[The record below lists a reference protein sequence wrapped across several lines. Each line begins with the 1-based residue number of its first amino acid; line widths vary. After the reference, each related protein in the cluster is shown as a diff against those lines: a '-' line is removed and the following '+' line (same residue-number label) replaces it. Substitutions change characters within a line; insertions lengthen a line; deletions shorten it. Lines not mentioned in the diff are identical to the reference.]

1 MLFVRLTDDELT
13 ALLTGLRAMR
23 NARIALHVEKANEGL
38 VAVTVDKSASVDAA
52 IVAETAATP
61 KITGGAA

>member
-1 MLFVRLTDDELT
+1 
-13 ALLTGLRAMR
+13 MR